1 MFLKVLRTLH
11 AIYEKRHKLMFI
23 KVLRTPHS
31 IYEKRNELSQGMD
44 KRTADPQG
52 KQGQKLSI
60 KT

>member
-1 MFLKVLRTLH
+1 MFIKVLRTLR
-11 AIYEKRHKLMFI
+11 AIYKKRNELMFI
-23 KVLRTPHS
+23 KVLRTLHA

-52 KQGQKLSI
+52 KQGQKLSV